1 MMILDDDASISTKPK
16 VLIPFLDTFWSLAEE
31 DPYLRVQGGQDL
43 LVHCFYSSDHVNIKD
58 TSYALRRLFDGLSS
72 GRACARQG
80 FASCLTSF
88 LHIAQSNNTIDR
100 ILQELTTKEDLS
112 SIHFCLRHLLLKC
125 STSANKGK
133 TSEERDCALGRL
145 FGISAILRSG
155 MMKDAPSTLLEEYL
169 DDIIHVHKFRKW
181 TREISCQVI
190 IEFLQAFQCNDSTW
204 RSLIFNIVI
213 PKFLIRL
220 GDSNEDIVKE
230 KDSKQE
236 EDDVL
241 SNWTAEQI
249 AVALYIQRLLTPA
262 TNTEKLPS
270 WIKQPLL
277 SNENLACL
285 ANSLVATAH
294 TYPRRH
300 VVWTQILQSLL
311 QTTQDEATKNSSSIH
326 AVFELVVEPHLVTST
341 HERKAL
347 ALELMH
353 DFALALPPKEMFVAM
368 RPKLRNLFLNT
379 LSAPVNNKKQP
390 HLLKPLG
397 LKILKSLVDT
407 ACTDNNSLY
416 SRLEI
421 AKLLFEM
428 DPRFD
433 SRTKTTS
440 TSSLLLD
447 DSVTFQ
453 AEHLNTLIDF
463 LEKKILALPTETN
476 EEDMDNDD
484 KESEKRM
491 QIHLLDGYLELLC
504 KTVIQMSLNLSPLE
518 KVEIFQRILYFLM
531 TFAFFDCRN
540 LSLPSTNK
548 VKKKKRNKTNEQPAM
563 HAAVLAA
570 IQHKTETD
578 ILLPHAFR
586 TSMSARFFSLLADYA
601 SLFVLRSDATSS
613 ISKESLLE
621 GEEDGSGIELS
632 STKLDILMRAA
643 AGWVALEENG
653 ANLIRPE
660 LDEECTKSRNV
671 SGEICQFV
679 NNAFM
684 KDNKGDGKVF
694 SLEKRCATSM
704 ATLSTTLCLQML
716 RCSSDELPGEE
727 DDLDEDVNVAIPII
741 WDVCQRLVQKDL
753 RSSTDEDL
761 TTTLHSLVE
770 VLVDIL
776 GMKSESKSRGASVR
790 LVRDAA
796 KNVWSASLTL
806 LANGASS
813 GLDGFSLDAGKAV
826 SILIE
831 TICGGEEAIDSAEI
845 VDDTDGEEEEIETGE
860 GSELF
865 TSDVAIKAFGD
876 SDSDS
881 QSKDHNGEEQS
892 EDEEEIVLGS
902 SQLENLL
909 LENSDVEEQGELEH
923 YEGADS
929 ALARMIKLK
938 QDSRKTAMRER
949 ERAVMAHQLRCIS
962 LLETLFSSKYG
973 MLLRS
978 DTVLF
983 SILPLLKARRELEK
997 SISVLADGQAP
1008 GKGGLN
1014 EKRSLLERI
1023 TSVLKTKICKLK
1035 INRNHECSAVA
1046 TADSIIAEAKKSPNI
1061 SHCKCCSTALMF
1073 VLKFATDEESK
1084 ESIGSFYRLA
1094 LTEWSTKKSSK
1105 LHSVLFEDAIIRFP
1119 VFAAM
1124 SFGGGLS
1131 AAAESGRSPFIKSES
1146 FRLLSLLYDTKVDG
1160 SVLLLKSILTSSV
1173 NSVMVGLGEKDSML
1187 TAKECRELLKA
1198 TESMISFAVASVT
1211 DTNTWELL
1219 NSLSPLLNSL
1229 AGKSKSDGVQK
1240 VCTKLVSSISL
1251 ELQKA
1256 TAVHN
1261 QSKKK
1266 SKRKSKN

>member
-1 MMILDDDASISTKPK
+1 M
-16 VLIPFLDTFWSLAEE
+16 
-31 DPYLRVQGGQDL
+31 
-43 LVHCFYSSDHVNIKD
+43 
-58 TSYALRRLFDGLSS
+58 
-72 GRACARQG
+72 
-80 FASCLTSF
+80 
-88 LHIAQSNNTIDR
+88 
-100 ILQELTTKEDLS
+100 
-112 SIHFCLRHLLLKC
+112 
-125 STSANKGK
+125 
-133 TSEERDCALGRL
+133 
-145 FGISAILRSG
+145 
-155 MMKDAPSTLLEEYL
+155 
-169 DDIIHVHKFRKW
+169 DDIIHVYKFRKW

-190 IEFLQAFQCNDSTW
+190 IEFLQAFHCNESTW
-204 RSLIFNIVI
+204 RRLIFNIII
-213 PKFLIRL
+213 PTFLIRL
-220 GDSNEDIVKE
+220 GDSNEDVVKE

-236 EDDVL
+236 EDDLL

-262 TNTEKLPS
+262 TNTEQLPS
-270 WIKQPLL
+270 WIMQPLL
-277 SNENLACL
+277 SNENLACF

-300 VVWTQILQSLL
+300 VVWTEILKSLL
-311 QTTQDEATKNSSSIH
+311 QTTQEVSNKNSSSIH

-347 ALELMH
+347 ALELMQ
-353 DFALALPPKEMFVAM
+353 DFALALPPKEIFVAM

-379 LSAPVNNKKQP
+379 LSAPINNKKQP

-397 LKILKSLVDT
+397 LKILNSLVDT
-407 ACTDNNSLY
+407 ACADKNSLS

-447 DSVTFQ
+447 DNVTFR
-453 AEHLNTLIDF
+453 AEHLNTFIDF

-476 EEDMDNDD
+476 DEDVDNDD
-484 KESEKRM
+484 KESEKRL

-504 KTVIQMSLNLSPLE
+504 RTVIQMSLNLSPSE
-518 KVEIFQRILYFLM
+518 KIEIFQRVLFFLM

-548 VKKKKRNKTNEQPAM
+548 VKKKKRGKTNEQPAIPV

-570 IQHKTETD
+570 IQHKTEPD
-578 ILLPHAFR
+578 ILLSPAFR
-586 TSMSARFFSLLADYA
+586 ASMSARFFSLLADYA
-601 SLFVLRSDATSS
+601 SLFVLRSNATSG

-632 STKLDILMRAA
+632 STKLDILMRAV

-660 LDEECTKSRNV
+660 LVEECIKSRKI

-684 KDNKGDGKVF
+684 KTNKGNDKVF

-704 ATLSTTLCLQML
+704 ATLSTILCLQML

-727 DDLDEDVNVAIPII
+727 DDLDEDINVAIPII
-741 WDVCQRLVQKDL
+741 WDVCQRLVQNDL
-753 RSSTDEDL
+753 PSSTEEEL
-761 TTTLHSLVE
+761 TKTLHLLVE

-826 SILIE
+826 SLLIE
-831 TICGGEEAIDSAEI
+831 TICGEEEAIDSADI
-845 VDDTDGEEEEIETGE
+845 ADDTDGEDEEIAAGE

-865 TSDVAIKAFGD
+865 TSDVAIKTFGD

-881 QSKDHNGEEQS
+881 QSKDLNREEQS
-892 EDEEEIVLGS
+892 EDEEEIMLGS

-909 LENSDVEEQGELEH
+909 LESSDAEDQGELEH

-938 QDSRKTAMRER
+938 QDSRKSAMRER

-973 MLLRS
+973 ILLRS
-978 DTVLF
+978 DTVLS

-997 SISVLADGQAP
+997 SISALAEGQGP

-1035 INRNHECSAVA
+1035 INRNHEGSAVA
-1046 TADSIIAEAKKSPNI
+1046 AADSIIAEAKKSPNI

-1073 VLKFATDEESK
+1073 VLKFATDVESK

-1119 VFAAM
+1119 AFAAM

-1131 AAAESGRSPFIKSES
+1131 AAAESGRSTFIKSES

-1160 SVLLLKSILTSSV
+1160 IVLLLKSILTSSV

-1187 TAKECRELLKA
+1187 TAKECRELLKL
-1198 TESMISFAVASVT
+1198 TESMISFAVASVSDKT
-1211 DTNTWELL
+1211 TWELL

-1240 VCTKLVSSISL
+1240 LCTKLVSSISL
-1251 ELQKA
+1251 ELQKV
-1256 TAVHN
+1256 TAVHS